1 MTVAPSDVVYE
12 TGLGRVRVL
21 ANVDEDN
28 GVTVSEKVFP
38 SIVVPVM
45 RVAVFPFDVVIG
57 T

>member
-1 MTVAPSDVVYE
+1 VTVAPSDVVYE